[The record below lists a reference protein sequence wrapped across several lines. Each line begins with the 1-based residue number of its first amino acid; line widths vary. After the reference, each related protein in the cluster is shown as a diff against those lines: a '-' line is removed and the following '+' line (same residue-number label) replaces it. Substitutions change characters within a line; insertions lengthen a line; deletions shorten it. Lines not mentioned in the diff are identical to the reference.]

1 MFRKKFKKKTT
12 QDKFE
17 EEIKKV
23 CQDCNWKGEK
33 ETNIEQEQISQGRE
47 EPNTQKV
54 EKKDFIGEDKDFD
67 RIQEFN
73 LRNLDFLH
81 RREKEGDQYR
91 DSNGWMVAE
100 PG

>member
-1 MFRKKFKKKTT
+1 MMFRKKFKKKTT

-54 EKKDFIGEDKDFD
+54 EKKRFY
-67 RIQEFN
+67 
-73 LRNLDFLH
+73 
-81 RREKEGDQYR
+81 RRRQRFRPYPR
-91 DSNGWMVAE
+91 VQ
-100 PG
+100 P